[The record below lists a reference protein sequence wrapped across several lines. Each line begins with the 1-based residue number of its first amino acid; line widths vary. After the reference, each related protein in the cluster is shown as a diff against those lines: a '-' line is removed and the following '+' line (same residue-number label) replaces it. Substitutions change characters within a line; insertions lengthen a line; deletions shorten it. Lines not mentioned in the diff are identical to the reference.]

1 MWKSCGALVPVTLLL
16 LSPPA
21 RACASCACG
30 DPTLTSMGTEQP
42 FSGRMRVA
50 AVTRAWGQTVGEEAL
65 DAVTLRELRVDVS
78 AAYAPLPWLMLS
90 ATLPLQARTLR
101 DVSLTREQAV
111 GPGDLEVSAKLF
123 VFRDRAFSPDHLLAV
138 LVGSELPT
146 SPTLR
151 DEQGAP
157 LSIDAQLGTGSV
169 DPFVGL
175 AYTAFRGS
183 WSFVASATGTLPT
196 QGRLGFRAGASLR
209 STLAT
214 QFQPST
220 SWALRLAA
228 DTRLEAASTTFGVR
242 DTDGSGF
249 IGYLSPELLIS
260 PSTDFILQLGVRVPV
275 LNLLSGR
282 VQQTPILQAAVAFD
296 L

>member
-1 MWKSCGALVPVTLLL
+1 MWKSCVALVPVALLL
-16 LSPPA
+16 LSSPA

-42 FSGRMRVA
+42 FSGRLRVA
-50 AVTRAWGQTVGEEAL
+50 AVTRAWGQTVGDDAL

-101 DVSLTREQAV
+101 DVSLTREQAL
-111 GPGDLEVSAKLF
+111 GPGDLEVSAKIF
-123 VFRDRAFSPDHLLAV
+123 VFRDRAFSPDHLLSV
-138 LVGSELPT
+138 LVGAELPT

-175 AYTAFRGS
+175 AYTAFRGP
-183 WSFVASATGTLPT
+183 WSFVASATGTLPSE
-196 QGRLGFRAGASLR
+196 GRLGFRGGASLR
-209 STLAT
+209 NTLAA
-214 QFQPST
+214 QFQPRT

-228 DTRLEAASTTFGVR
+228 DTRLEAASTLSGER
-242 DTDGSGF
+242 DTEGSGF

-260 PSTDFILQLGVRVPV
+260 PATDFILQLGVRVPV

-282 VQQTPILQAAVAFD
+282 VRQTPIVQAAVAFD

>member
-1 MWKSCGALVPVTLLL
+1 MWKSCVALLPVALLF
-16 LSPPA
+16 LSSPA

-50 AVTRAWGQTVGEEAL
+50 AVTRAWGQTVGDDSL
-65 DAVTLRELRVDVS
+65 DAVTLRELRVDIS

-101 DVSLTREQAV
+101 DVSLTREQAL
-111 GPGDLEVSAKLF
+111 GPGDLEVSAKFF
-123 VFRDRAFSPDHLLAV
+123 VFRDRAFSPDHLLSV

-151 DEQGAP
+151 DAQGLP

-175 AYTAFRGS
+175 AYTTFQGA
-183 WSFVASATGTLPT
+183 WSFVASATGTVSSE
-196 QGRLGFRAGASLR
+196 GRLGFRSGASLR
-209 STLAT
+209 STLAA

-220 SWALRLAA
+220 SWALRVAA
-228 DTRLEAASTTFGVR
+228 DTRLEGANTLLGER
-242 DTDGSGF
+242 DTEGSGF
-249 IGYLSPELLIS
+249 IGYLSPEILFS
-260 PSTDFILQLGVRVPV
+260 PTTDMVLQLGVRAPV

-282 VQQTPILQAAVAFD
+282 VRQTPILQAAVAFD